1 MDSHRAFK
9 ASLYEQFAV
18 IGKALASPA
27 RLELLDLVGQ
37 TERSVEDL
45 ALETGLSVANA
56 SQHLQV
62 LRQAGLVE
70 VHRQGKFSYY
80 SLAGKEAF
88 KTWQSIR
95 DFAAVK
101 IAEVQRLAEQY
112 LNRFDELEAVSIAEL
127 RRRLGTGDVVLIDV
141 RPELEYRAGHISGA
155 LSVPVEKLATLL
167 RTLPHD
173 KEIVAYCRGPFC
185 LFSHE
190 AVLKLKKKGFRARR
204 LSCGLPDWRFS
215 GLPVKPDSSNK
226 SHPISRSSS
235 KNMRVFDNAL
245 TREKRDKP

>member
-27 RLELLDLVGQ
+27 RLELLDLIGQ
-37 TERSVEDL
+37 SESSVEDL
-45 ALETGLSVANA
+45 ALEAGLSVANT

-70 VHRQGKFSYY
+70 VHREGKFSYY
-80 SLAGKEAF
+80 CLAGKEAF

-101 IAEVQRLAEQY
+101 VAKVQRLAEEY
-112 LNRFDELEAVSIAEL
+112 LNRRDELEAVSIAEL
-127 RRRLGTGDVVLIDV
+127 RRRLTTGGVVLIDV
-141 RPELEYRAGHISGA
+141 RPEAEYRAGHIPGA
-155 LSVPVEKLATLL
+155 LSVPLEKLATML
-167 RTLPHD
+167 RALPRN

-190 AVLKLKKKGFRARR
+190 AILKLKKKGFQARR
-204 LSCGLPDWRFS
+204 LKVGLPDWRFA
-215 GLPVKPDSSNK
+215 GLP
-226 SHPISRSSS
+226 
-235 KNMRVFDNAL
+235 
-245 TREKRDKP
+245 TETG

>member
-9 ASLYEQFAV
+9 TNLYGQFAA

-37 TERSVEDL
+37 SERSVEDL

-70 VHRQGKFSYY
+70 SRREGKFSYY
-80 SLAGKEAF
+80 RLAGKEAF
-88 KTWQSIR
+88 RTWQSIR
-95 DFAAVK
+95 DFAATKV
-101 IAEVQRLAEQY
+101 AEVQRLAEQY
-112 LNRFDELEAVSIAEL
+112 FNTSNELEAISIAEL
-127 RRRLGTGDVVLIDV
+127 RRRLATGNVVLIDV
-141 RPELEYRAGHISGA
+141 RPELEYRAGHIPGA
-155 LSVPVEKLATLL
+155 LSVPLEKLATVF

-190 AVLKLKKKGFRARR
+190 AVLKLKKNGFKARR
-204 LSCGLPDWRFS
+204 LNRGLPDWRFA
-215 GLPVKPDSSNK
+215 GLPVGTSQPK
-226 SHPISRSSS
+226 
-235 KNMRVFDNAL
+235 
-245 TREKRDKP
+245 

>member
-9 ASLYEQFAV
+9 ANLYEQFAV

-37 TERSVEDL
+37 SERNVEDL

-56 SQHLQV
+56 SQHLQL

-70 VHRQGKFSYY
+70 VHREGKFSFYR
-80 SLAGKEAF
+80 LTGKEAF

-95 DFAAVK
+95 DFAAVR
-101 IAEVQRLAEQY
+101 VTGVRRLVEQY
-112 LNRFDELEAVSIAEL
+112 LNKSGELEALSITEL
-127 RRRLGTGDVVLIDV
+127 RRRLATGDVVLIDV
-141 RPELEYRAGHISGA
+141 RPELEYRAGHIPGA
-155 LSVPVEKLATLL
+155 LSVPVEKLATVLA
-167 RTLPHD
+167 TLPHD

-190 AVLKLKKKGFRARR
+190 AVLKLKKKGFEARR
-204 LSCGLPDWRFS
+204 LNGGLPDWRFA
-215 GLPVKPDSSNK
+215 GLPVETGQPK
-226 SHPISRSSS
+226 
-235 KNMRVFDNAL
+235 
-245 TREKRDKP
+245 

>member
-27 RLELLDLVGQ
+27 RLELLDLIGQ
-37 TERSVEDL
+37 SESSVEDL
-45 ALETGLSVANA
+45 ALEAGLSIANT

-70 VHRQGKFSYY
+70 VHREGKFSYY
-80 SLAGKEAF
+80 CLAGKEAF

-101 IAEVQRLAEQY
+101 VAKVQRLAEEY
-112 LNRFDELEAVSIAEL
+112 LNRRDELEAVSIAEL
-127 RRRLGTGDVVLIDV
+127 RRRLTTSGVVLIDV
-141 RPELEYRAGHISGA
+141 RPEAEYRAGHIPGA
-155 LSVPVEKLATLL
+155 LSVPLEKLATML
-167 RTLPHD
+167 RALPRN

-190 AVLKLKKKGFRARR
+190 AILKLKKKGFQARR
-204 LSCGLPDWRFS
+204 LKVGLPDWRFA
-215 GLPVKPDSSNK
+215 GLP
-226 SHPISRSSS
+226 
-235 KNMRVFDNAL
+235 
-245 TREKRDKP
+245 TETG

>member
-9 ASLYEQFAV
+9 DNLYEQFAM
-18 IGKALASPA
+18 IGKALGSPA
-27 RLELLDLVGQ
+27 RLELLDLLGQ

-45 ALETGLSVANA
+45 ALEAGLSVANA

-70 VHRQGKFSYY
+70 VRREGKFSYHR
-80 SLAGKEAF
+80 LAGKEAF

-101 IAEVQRLAEQY
+101 VAEVQRLAEQY
-112 LNRFDELEAVSIAEL
+112 LNKFDELEAVSIAEL
-127 RRRLGTGDVVLIDV
+127 RRRLAIGDVALIDV

-155 LSVPVEKLATLL
+155 LSVPVEKLATVL

-190 AVLKLKKKGFRARR
+190 AVLKLTKNGFKARR
-204 LSCGLPDWRFS
+204 LNRGLPDWRFAA
-215 GLPVKPDSSNK
+215 LPVETGQPK
-226 SHPISRSSS
+226 
-235 KNMRVFDNAL
+235 
-245 TREKRDKP
+245 

>member
-9 ASLYEQFAV
+9 ANLYEQFAV

-27 RLELLDLVGQ
+27 RLELLDLVSQ

-45 ALETGLSVANA
+45 ALEAGLSVANA

-70 VHRQGKFSYY
+70 VQREGKFSYY
-80 SLAGKEAF
+80 RLAGKEAF

-95 DFAAVK
+95 DFAAAKV
-101 IAEVQRLAEQY
+101 AEVQRLAEQY
-112 LNRFDELEAVSIAEL
+112 LNRRDDLEAVSIAEL
-127 RRRLGTGDVVLIDV
+127 RRRLATGDVVLIDV
-141 RPELEYRAGHISGA
+141 RPELEYRAGHIPGA
-155 LSVPVEKLATLL
+155 LSMPVEELATGL

-173 KEIVAYCRGPFC
+173 RKIVAYCRGPFC

-190 AVLKLKKKGFRARR
+190 AVLKLKKKGFEARR
-204 LSCGLPDWRFS
+204 LKLGLPDWRFA
-215 GLPVKPDSSNK
+215 GLPVQTGQP
-226 SHPISRSSS
+226 
-235 KNMRVFDNAL
+235 
-245 TREKRDKP
+245 E

>member
-1 MDSHRAFK
+1 MDSHRVLK
-9 ASLYEQFAV
+9 ANLYEQFAV

-37 TERSVEDL
+37 TERTVEDL
-45 ALETGLSVANA
+45 AVEAGLSIANA

-70 VHRQGKFSYY
+70 VRREGKFSYY
-80 SLAGKEAF
+80 RLAGTEAF

-101 IAEVQRLAEQY
+101 VAEVQRLAEQF
-112 LNRFDELEAVSIAEL
+112 LHRRQELKAFSIAEL
-127 RRRLGTGDVVLIDV
+127 RRRLATGDVVLIDV
-141 RPELEYRAGHISGA
+141 RPEAEYRAGHIPGA
-155 LSVPVEKLATLL
+155 LSVPLEKLATML
-167 RTLPHD
+167 RALPRN

-190 AVLKLKKKGFRARR
+190 AILKLKKKGFQARR
-204 LSCGLPDWRFS
+204 LKVGLPDWRFA
-215 GLPVKPDSSNK
+215 GLPTE
-226 SHPISRSSS
+226 IG
-235 KNMRVFDNAL
+235 
-245 TREKRDKP
+245 

>member
-141 RPELEYRAGHISGA
+141 RPELEYWAGHIPGA
-155 LSVPVEKLATLL
+155 LSVPLEELATFL
-167 RTLPHD
+167 RTLPDD

-185 LFSHE
+185 MFSHE
-190 AVLKLKKKGFRARR
+190 AVLAMKEKGFKARR
-204 LSCGLPDWRFS
+204 FDRGLPDWRFA
-215 GLPVKPDSSNK
+215 GLPIATSPPK
-226 SHPISRSSS
+226 
-235 KNMRVFDNAL
+235 
-245 TREKRDKP
+245 

>member
-9 ASLYEQFAV
+9 ANLYEQFAV

-27 RLELLDLVGQ
+27 RLELLDLVSQ

-45 ALETGLSVANA
+45 AFEAGLSVANA

-70 VHRQGKFSYY
+70 VHREGKFSYY
-80 SLAGKEAF
+80 RLAGKEAF

-95 DFAAVK
+95 DFAAAQVT
-101 IAEVQRLAEQY
+101 EVQRLVEQY
-112 LNRFDELEAVSIAEL
+112 LNRADELEAVSIVEL
-127 RRRLGTGDVVLIDV
+127 RRRLATGDVVLIDV
-141 RPELEYRAGHISGA
+141 RPELEYRAGHIPGA
-155 LSVPVEKLATLL
+155 LSVPVEKLATVL

-173 KEIVAYCRGPFC
+173 KAIVAYCRGPFC

-190 AVLKLKKKGFRARR
+190 AVQKLRKKGFQARR
-204 LSCGLPDWRFS
+204 LKLGLPDWRFA
-215 GLPVKPDSSNK
+215 GLPVEIGHCK
-226 SHPISRSSS
+226 S
-235 KNMRVFDNAL
+235 
-245 TREKRDKP
+245 

>member
-1 MDSHRAFK
+1 MDSHRVFK
-9 ASLYEQFAV
+9 ANLYEQFAV

-37 TERSVEDL
+37 SERNVEDL

-70 VHRQGKFSYY
+70 VHRKGKFSYY
-80 SLAGKEAF
+80 RLAGKEAF
-88 KTWQSIR
+88 RTWQSIR

-101 IAEVQRLAEQY
+101 VAEVQRLVEQC
-112 LNRFDELEAVSIAEL
+112 LNKSDRLEAVSIAEL
-127 RRRLGTGDVVLIDV
+127 RRRLAMDDVVLIDV
-141 RPELEYRAGHISGA
+141 RPELEYRAAHISGA
-155 LSVPVEKLATLL
+155 LSVPMEKLATAL

-190 AVLKLKKKGFRARR
+190 AVLKLKKNGFKARR
-204 LSCGLPDWRFS
+204 LNRGLPDWQFA
-215 GLPVKPDSSNK
+215 GLPVETG
-226 SHPISRSSS
+226 RG
-235 KNMRVFDNAL
+235 KNNL
-245 TREKRDKP
+245 

>member
-9 ASLYEQFAV
+9 ADLYEQFAA

-70 VHRQGKFSYY
+70 VHREGKFSYY
-80 SLAGKEAF
+80 RLAGKEAF

-95 DFAAVK
+95 DFAAVRVAK
-101 IAEVQRLAEQY
+101 VRQLAEQY
-112 LNRFDELEAVSIAEL
+112 LYKSGELETISIAEL
-127 RRRLGTGDVVLIDV
+127 RRRLVTGDVVLIDV
-141 RPELEYRAGHISGA
+141 RPELEYRAGHIPGA
-155 LSVPVEKLATLL
+155 LSAPVEKLASFLC
-167 RTLPHD
+167 TLPRD

-185 LFSHE
+185 FFSHE
-190 AVLKLKKKGFRARR
+190 AVQRLKKKGFNARR
-204 LSCGLPDWRFS
+204 LNCGLPDWRFA
-215 GLPVKPDSSNK
+215 GLPVETGQLK
-226 SHPISRSSS
+226 
-235 KNMRVFDNAL
+235 
-245 TREKRDKP
+245 

>member
-9 ASLYEQFAV
+9 ANLYEQFAV

-27 RLELLDLVGQ
+27 RLELLDLLGQ
-37 TERSVEDL
+37 AERSVEDL
-45 ALETGLSVANA
+45 ALEAGLSVANA

-62 LRQAGLVE
+62 LRQAGLIE
-70 VHRQGKFSYY
+70 ARREGKFSYY
-80 SLAGKEAF
+80 RLAGKEAF

-101 IAEVQRLAEQY
+101 VAEVQRLAQQY
-112 LNRFDELEAVSIAEL
+112 LNRCDELEAVSIAEL
-127 RRRLGTGDVVLIDV
+127 RQRLASGDVVLIDV

-155 LSVPVEKLATLL
+155 LSVPVEKLATVL
-167 RTLPHD
+167 RRLPHD

-190 AVLKLKKKGFRARR
+190 AVLKLKKKGFEARR
-204 LSCGLPDWRFS
+204 LNRGLPDWQFA
-215 GLPVKPDSSNK
+215 GLPVETGQPK
-226 SHPISRSSS
+226 
-235 KNMRVFDNAL
+235 
-245 TREKRDKP
+245 